1 MFAKYIKKVLVF
13 AILISSF
20 ALVGCSEEEDSGS
33 LVLRVYNCQDYIDE
47 GLDDVGNKVSTS
59 VMEDWAD
66 DYYERTGKRVEVV
79 YDTFETNETM
89 LNTLKTGKTTYDLCC
104 PSEYAIQKMIREGM
118 LEKYDYE
125 GDDYTY
131 ITNYNDYASPYIKKV
146 FTESGLSEYAV
157 PYMWGTLGLLYN
169 PELVSEEDVDTWGAL
184 WNPKYKNLASAKDS
198 VRDTYVSGVMYLNH
212 DSLMAMRE
220 KYLNGLITASEYNK
234 FVSSVMNDTSDIDG
248 VGRVL
253 KEMKQNVFGFEV
265 DSGKND
271 IVTGKIAIN
280 VAWSGDAVYSMDTAE
295 EEEDVYLSYKVPLE
309 GGNVWFDGWVMPKGA
324 NKELAQDFVNYLCH
338 PSTAARN
345 MEYIGYTSPIA
356 GDEIYELVYDWY
368 NEDDGEYEV
377 DLTYF
382 FDGTISDDYLTDGKV
397 IITSSELNRQLDTQY
412 PSIEV
417 LNRCAIM
424 EDFKDQNDN
433 VLAMWESVKLG
444 DYSIWLTIGVLS
456 TVVLVIAIGYYF
468 KATKARRKKNK
479 KLNW

>member
-1 MFAKYIKKVLVF
+1 MLDRYVRKVLVF
-13 AILISSF
+13 TLLLMVVL
-20 ALVGCSEEEDSGS
+20 LVGCKETEEEN
-33 LVLRVYNCQDYIDE
+33 LVLRIYNCQDYIDE

-59 VMEDWAD
+59 VMEDWAE
-66 DYYERTGKRVEVV
+66 DYKNRTGKVVSVV

-118 LEKYDYE
+118 LEKYDYDGE
-125 GDDYTY
+125 YLY

-169 PELVSEEDVDTWGAL
+169 PEMVDEEDLDSWGAL
-184 WNPKYKNLASAKDS
+184 WDEDYKNLASAKDS
-198 VRDTYVSGVMYLNH
+198 VRDTYVAGVMYLNH
-212 DSLMAMRE
+212 DKLMAERE
-220 KYLNGLITASEYNK
+220 KYLNGLITSEEYNT
-234 FVSSVMNDTSDIDG
+234 FVSRVMNDTSDLEG
-248 VGRVL
+248 VAKVL
-253 KEMKQNVFGFEV
+253 KEMKENIFGFEV

-280 VAWSGDAVYSMDTAE
+280 VAWSGDAVYSMATAE
-295 EEEDVYLSYKVPLE
+295 EEEEVYLSYKVPLE

-324 NKELAQDFVNYLCH
+324 NKELAQDFVNFICH
-338 PSTAARN
+338 PSIASRN

-356 GDEIYELVYDWY
+356 GDEIYELAYDMY
-368 NEDDGEYEV
+368 YEEDGEYEI

-382 FDGTISDDYLTDGKV
+382 FDGTISDEYLEDGKV
-397 IITSSELNRQLDTQY
+397 IFRTSERNRGLETQY
-412 PSIEV
+412 PTIEV
-417 LNRCAIM
+417 LDRCAIM

-444 DYSIWLTIGVLS
+444 EYSIWLTVGVGAGVVVIIGL
-456 TVVLVIAIGYYF
+456 GYYI
-468 KATKARRKKNK
+468 KALKSRRKKNK
-479 KLNW
+479 KLDW

>member
-1 MFAKYIKKVLVF
+1 MLDRYVRKVLVF
-13 AILISSF
+13 ALLLMVVC
-20 ALVGCSEEEDSGS
+20 LVGCSDTEEEN
-33 LVLRVYNCQDYIDE
+33 LVLRIYNCQDYIDE

-59 VMEDWAD
+59 VMEDWAE
-66 DYYERTGKRVEVV
+66 DYKNRTGKVVSVV

-118 LEKYDYE
+118 LEKYDHDGEYL
-125 GDDYTY
+125 Y

-169 PELVSEEDVDTWGAL
+169 PEMVEEEDLDSWGAL
-184 WNPKYKNLASAKDS
+184 WDEDYKNLASAKDS
-198 VRDTYVSGVMYLNH
+198 VRDTYVAGVMYLNH
-212 DSLMAMRE
+212 DKLMAERE
-220 KYLNGLITASEYNK
+220 KYLNGLITAESYNA
-234 FVSSVMNDTSDIDG
+234 FVSSVMNDTSDLEG
-248 VGRVL
+248 VARVL
-253 KEMKQNVFGFEV
+253 KEMKENIFGFEV

-280 VAWSGDAVYSMDTAE
+280 VAWSGDAVYSMATAE
-295 EEEDVYLSYKVPLE
+295 EEEEVYLSYKVPLE

-324 NKELAQDFVNYLCH
+324 NKELAQDFVNFICH
-338 PSTAARN
+338 PSIASRN

-356 GDEIYELVYDWY
+356 GDEIYELAYDMY
-368 NEDDGEYEV
+368 YEEDGEYEI

-382 FDGTISDDYLTDGKV
+382 FDGTISDEYLEDGKV
-397 IITSSELNRQLDTQY
+397 IFRTSERNRGLETQY
-412 PSIEV
+412 PTIEV
-417 LNRCAIM
+417 LDRCAIM

-444 DYSIWLTIGVLS
+444 EYSIWLTVGVGAGVVVIIGL
-456 TVVLVIAIGYYF
+456 GYYI
-468 KATKARRKKNK
+468 KALKSRRKKNK
-479 KLNW
+479 KLDW